1 MSTIAVKLNQNRRA
15 ALTALVAL
23 SVMALACGS
32 IGNLG
37 SAVGAAATAAAAIS
51 TNTNNQSDAT
61 PAPQAGG
68 AVSSAQCQK
77 IGDAFLDFEGEYPFL
92 GIASDE
98 AYASNTPDS
107 PTYINIPKVRSD
119 LDILATLPGGTVGP
133 LGAALAQFRE
143 LVDLVD
149 NNFKSGGKPFS
160 DGSDNGQKVMDLYL
174 KLSVPYVVVA
184 EDFGNSCP
192 NYTASTPVPETAGFQ
207 VGETA
212 SVGDLRVT
220 LDSVAE
226 APLEVGHLP
235 TAGNRFLLV
244 HVTVENTGQAA
255 FRVTGIMET
264 NLKDAAGNSYGYD
277 PFANTLSAVNSDT
290 SLEGEIPA
298 GGTRTGIVGYQL
310 PTNAG
315 DLLWFFRDFGQNQA
329 IFAIKDSD
337 IDTSSA
343 GGSSTED
350 ALRSDADA
358 TMTEFFGMAATVE
371 ALDMTATAAAP

>member
-1 MSTIAVKLNQNRRA
+1 MPAKPVKFKQDRRRA
-15 ALTALVAL
+15 ALTALVAV

-51 TNTNNQSDAT
+51 TNTGNTVGAT
-61 PAPQAGG
+61 PAPQGAG

-77 IGDAFLDFEGEYPFL
+77 IGDAFLDFEGEYPYL

-98 AYASNTPDS
+98 AYGANTPDS
-107 PTYINIPKVRSD
+107 PTYIDIPKVRSD

-133 LGAALAQFRE
+133 LAAALGQFRE

-149 NNFKSGGKPFS
+149 SNFKSGGKPFS

-184 EDFGNSCP
+184 EGFGNNCP
-192 NYTASTPVPETAGFQ
+192 NFTPSTPVPDAAGFQ
-207 VGETA
+207 IGQTA

-244 HVTVENTGQAA
+244 HVTIENTGQAA
-255 FRVTGIMET
+255 FQVNGVMET
-264 NLKDAAGNSYGYD
+264 NLKDAAGNSYGFD
-277 PFANTLSAVNSDT
+277 PFANTLGAVNSDT
-290 SLEGEIPA
+290 MLDGEIPA
-298 GGTRTGIVGYQL
+298 GGTRTGLVGYQL
-310 PTNAG
+310 PADAG
-315 DLLWFFRDFGQNQA
+315 DLLWIFRDFGQKQA
-329 IFAIKDSD
+329 IFAVKASD
-337 IDTSSA
+337 IDTSGA
-343 GGSSTED
+343 GGSATED

-358 TMTEFFGMAATVE
+358 TMTEFFSMAATVD
-371 ALDMTATAAAP
+371 AMDLTATAAP